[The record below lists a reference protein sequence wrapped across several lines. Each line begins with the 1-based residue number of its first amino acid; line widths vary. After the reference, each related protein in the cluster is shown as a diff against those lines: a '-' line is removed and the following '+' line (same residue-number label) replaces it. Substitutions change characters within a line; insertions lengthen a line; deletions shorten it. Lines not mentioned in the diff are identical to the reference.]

1 MNTKHLLLA
10 AGLATTAASAWA
22 QTATL
27 TEHNLSVDA
36 AAKVAMGA
44 LEKCRADGYK
54 VSVTVI
60 NRHMEMIAFL
70 RDNDAQ
76 PQTAENSDRKAYT
89 AFATRVPSG
98 EMSKRP
104 PGLVTAFMLN
114 QRMTSLEG
122 GIPIRIGNETIGGVG
137 VGGAPGGDKDAACAQ
152 AGIDRIAKEL
162 GN

>member
-1 MNTKHLLLA
+1 MKKSHLLIATALA
-10 AGLATTAASAWA
+10 CTTTTAFA
-22 QTATL
+22 QTAVL
-27 TEHNLSVDA
+27 TEHDLSVDA

-60 NRHMEMIAFL
+60 NRHMQMIAFL
-70 RDNDAQ
+70 GDNDAQ
-76 PQTAENSDRKAYT
+76 PQTAENADRKAYT
-89 AFATRVPSG
+89 AFATRAPSG
-98 EMSKRP
+98 ELAKRP
-104 PGLVTAFMLN
+104 PALVTAFMLN
-114 QRMTSLEG
+114 HRMTFLEG
-122 GIPIRIGNETIGGVG
+122 GLPIKIGSETIGAVG

>member
-1 MNTKHLLLA
+1 MKTKHLLIA
-10 AGLATTAASAWA
+10 ATLCGMTTTASAQSA
-22 QTATL
+22 AL

-60 NRHMEMIAFL
+60 NRHIEMIAFL

-89 AFATRVPSG
+89 AFATRTPSG
-98 EMSKRP
+98 EMGKRP
-104 PGLVTAFMLN
+104 PQLVSAFMLN
-114 QRMTSLEG
+114 ERMTTLEG
-122 GIPIRIGNETIGGVG
+122 GLPIKVGSETIGGVG
-137 VGGAPGGDKDAACAQ
+137 VGGAPGGDKDATCAQ
-152 AGIDRIAKEL
+152 AGIDRIARDL